1 MMGEYNEAVY
11 AYSQASKTQEALI
24 PVALLKRAIAFTEL
38 KRYDEAL
45 SDLKTVRKIIIFIL
59 NLFFLK
65 VIEQDPKHSEAFY
78 FKGLV
83 LSKKGDPNEATL
95 CFEQAI
101 KHNTSSKAV
110 VKSLYEIARI
120 KIEGRNF
127 YEASHTIHRAELM
140 GLDQT
145 YFKKL
150 KLFTEGVKI

>member
-1 MMGEYNEAVY
+1 MMGEYNEAAY
-11 AYSQASKTQEALI
+11 AYSQAAKVQDALSG
-24 PVALLKRAIAFTEL
+24 VALLKRAIALTEL

-45 SDLKTVRKIIIFIL
+45 EDLKL
-59 NLFFLK
+59 
-65 VIEQDPKHSEAFY
+65 VIAQDPKHSEAFY

-95 CFEQAI
+95 CFEQSI
-101 KHNTSSKAV
+101 KHNTSNKAV

-127 YEASHTIHRAELM
+127 YEAAHTIHRAELM

-150 KLFTEGVKI
+150 KLFTEGVIIFIYELRCIYNQ